1 MGIVPSAPVNVE
13 AASYPGSGGRVHNL
27 YSEGAMPQQGGEHA
41 RLVYSVIRGTSRQAE
56 AAHVKRS
63 WLRCVDEYG
72 LDPDS
77 NVLPPIVSRQELI
90 ARKARAADLV
100 AFADAEIEHLHR
112 QLAGSGHTIIL
123 TDVDG
128 VLLSFWGDTTFM
140 GAASRTGLL
149 PGAVWS
155 ERYGGTNGMGTCLA
169 EREPLIVHREQH
181 FLARN
186 TGLTCCAAP
195 IFDPRGELAAVLDA
209 SSESDRAQQHTLVL
223 VNMSAQMIENRLF
236 LHRFRDAFVVR
247 FHSRP
252 ELIGTWSEGIIAL
265 DLGGTIAAVD
275 RNALFQLGCKS
286 AQDLIGAPLERVFN
300 ISLPALLA
308 RSRRSSFH
316 PLPIYEAHHGGRF
329 FAVAQEPESAR
340 HVGRATRAAARSS
353 ASAAAARPLDELDLG
368 DPCMAR
374 NVRAAKR
381 VASRDIAV
389 LLVGESGTGKELF
402 ARTLHAVSARA
413 ERPFIAVSGA
423 SISAPLLEEEIT
435 AAHGGTLFVDE
446 VGELAAPLQ
455 ARLLQLLER
464 REAAAREGEAALPGD
479 LRLVA
484 ATSCSLEDKVGR
496 GEFRAD
502 LLYRLQG
509 LVLTLPALRERE
521 DKRALIE
528 RAFEQEAADAPT
540 VSLSEP
546 LIELLCAHRWPGNMR
561 QLRNALRAMIV
572 RRSRDELD
580 VGDLPSD
587 YGLGA
592 PSPPAEAAPG
602 AADALNA
609 LGRAEREVLLREL
622 ELAQRNLSR
631 LARKLGVSRN
641 ALYRKMHRLAIP
653 WPMKGVT
660 HGCSRSGRP

>member
-1 MGIVPSAPVNVE
+1 
-13 AASYPGSGGRVHNL
+13 
-27 YSEGAMPQQGGEHA
+27 MPQQGGEHA
-41 RLVYSVIRGTSRQAE
+41 RLVYSVIRGTSRHAE
-56 AAHVKRS
+56 AAHIKRS

-77 NVLPPIVSRQELI
+77 NVLPAVVSRQDLI
-90 ARKARAADLV
+90 ARKERAADLV

-112 QLAGSGHTIIL
+112 QLAGSGHSILL

-128 VLLSFWGDTTFM
+128 VLLSFWGDATFM
-140 GAASRTGLL
+140 AAASRTGLL

-155 ERYGGTNGMGTCLA
+155 ERHGGTNGMGTCLL

-195 IFDPRGELAAVLDA
+195 IFDHRGELIAVLDA

-265 DLGGTIAAVD
+265 DLAGAIAAVD

-300 ISLPALLA
+300 ISLLALVA

-316 PLPIYEAHHGGRF
+316 PLPIYEARHGGRF

-340 HVGRATRAAARSS
+340 RVGRAAWAATRSGAGVAPAAS
-353 ASAAAARPLDELDLG
+353 PLDELDLG
-368 DPCMAR
+368 DPSMAR

-381 VASRDIAV
+381 IASRDIPV
-389 LLVGESGTGKELF
+389 LLAGESGSGKELF
-402 ARTLHAVSARA
+402 ARTLHAASARA
-413 ERPFIAVSGA
+413 ERPFVAVSGA
-423 SISAPLLEEEIT
+423 SISATQLEDEI
-435 AAHGGTLFVDE
+435 AAAQGGTLFVDE

-455 ARLLQLLER
+455 ARLLQLLEM
-464 REAAAREGEAALPGD
+464 REAPAREAEAAVPID

-484 ATSCSLEDKVGR
+484 ATSGNLEEKVRR

-509 LVLTLPALRERE
+509 LVLTLPALRERQ
-521 DKRALIE
+521 DKRALIA
-528 RAFEQEAADAPT
+528 RAFEQEAADAPS
-540 VSLSEP
+540 VSMSEA
-546 LIELLCAHRWPGNMR
+546 LIELLCAHRWPGNVR

-592 PSPPAEAAPG
+592 PPAASLSAPSEALS
-602 AADALNA
+602 LNA

-622 ELAQRNLSR
+622 ELEQRNLSR

-660 HGCSRSGRP
+660 HGCTRSGRP

>member
-1 MGIVPSAPVNVE
+1 
-13 AASYPGSGGRVHNL
+13 
-27 YSEGAMPQQGGEHA
+27 MPQQGGEHA

-56 AAHVKRS
+56 APHVKRS
-63 WLRCVDEYG
+63 WLRCVDEYR

-77 NVLPPIVSRQELI
+77 NALPAVVSRQELI
-90 ARKARAADLV
+90 ARKERSADLV

-112 QLAGSGHTIIL
+112 QFAGSGHSIIL
-123 TDVDG
+123 TDLDG
-128 VLLSFWGDTTFM
+128 VLLSFWGDAIFM

-155 ERYGGTNGMGTCLA
+155 ERHCGTNGMGTCLL

-186 TGLTCCAAP
+186 IGLTCCAAP
-195 IFDPRGELAAVLDA
+195 IFDHRGELIAVLDA
-209 SSESDRAQQHTLVL
+209 SGESDRAQQHTLVL

-236 LHRFRDAFVVR
+236 LHRFRDVFVVR

-265 DLGGTIAAVD
+265 DLAGAIAAVD

-300 ISLPALLA
+300 ISLLALVA

-316 PLPIYEAHHGGRF
+316 PLPIYEARHGGRF
-329 FAVAQEPESAR
+329 FAVAQEPESVRRA
-340 HVGRATRAAARSS
+340 GRATWAVTRAS
-353 ASAAAARPLDELDLG
+353 AGVAAAANPLDELDLG
-368 DPCMAR
+368 DPRMAR

-381 VASRDIAV
+381 MAARDIPV

-402 ARTLHAVSARA
+402 ARTLHAASARA

-423 SISAPLLEEEIT
+423 SISAPLLEDEIA

-446 VGELAAPLQ
+446 VSELPAALQ

-464 REAAAREGEAALPGD
+464 REAPAREGEVALPID

-484 ATSCSLEDKVGR
+484 ATSCSLEDKVRG

-521 DKRALIE
+521 DKRALI
-528 RAFEQEAADAPT
+528 ASVFAQEAADASS

-546 LIELLCAHRWPGNMR
+546 LIELLCAHRWPGNVR

-572 RRSRDELD
+572 RRSREELD
-580 VGDLPSD
+580 VADLPSD
-587 YGLGA
+587 YGLGTPPA
-592 PSPPAEAAPG
+592 ATDAPPAEAL
-602 AADALNA
+602 ALNA

-622 ELAQRNLSR
+622 EFEHRNLSR

-653 WPMKGVT
+653 WPMKPDKGVI

>member
-1 MGIVPSAPVNVE
+1 
-13 AASYPGSGGRVHNL
+13 
-27 YSEGAMPQQGGEHA
+27 MPQQGGEHA

-56 AAHVKRS
+56 APQYVKRS
-63 WLRCVDEYG
+63 WLRCADEYG
-72 LDPDS
+72 LSPDS
-77 NVLPPIVSRQELI
+77 NAPPPVVSRQELI
-90 ARKARAADLV
+90 ARKDRAADLV

-112 QLAGSGHTIIL
+112 QLAGSGHSIIL
-123 TDVDG
+123 TDLDG
-128 VLLSFWGDTTFM
+128 VLLSYWGDASFM

-155 ERYGGTNGMGTCLA
+155 ERHGGTNGMGTCLL
-169 EREPLIVHREQH
+169 ERAPLIVHREHH

-195 IFDPRGELAAVLDA
+195 IFDHHGELLAVLDA
-209 SSESDRAQQHTLVL
+209 SGESDRAQQHTLVL
-223 VNMSAQMIENRLF
+223 VNMSAQVIENRLF
-236 LHRFRDAFVVR
+236 LHRFRDGFVVR

-265 DLGGTIAAVD
+265 DLAGAIAAVD
-275 RNALFQLGCKS
+275 RNALFQLGLKT
-286 AQDLIGAPLERVFN
+286 AQDVVGAPLERVFN
-300 ISLPALLA
+300 ISLPALVA

-316 PLPIYEAHHGGRF
+316 PLPIYEARHGGRF

-340 HVGRATRAAARSS
+340 RIGRG
-353 ASAAAARPLDELDLG
+353 ASAATGNGAAPAATASPLDELDLG
-368 DPCMAR
+368 DPAMAR

-381 VASRDIAV
+381 VASRDIPV

-402 ARTLHAVSARA
+402 ARTLHAAGARP
-413 ERPFIAVSGA
+413 ERPFVAVSGA
-423 SISAPLLEEEIT
+423 SIAAT
-435 AAHGGTLFVDE
+435 ALDDAVAAAQGGTLFVDE
-446 VGELAAPLQ
+446 VAELAAPLQ
-455 ARLLQLLER
+455 VRLLQLLER
-464 REAAAREGEAALPGD
+464 REVPPHEGETVVPID

-484 ATSCSLEDKVGR
+484 ATSCSLEEKVRR

-521 DKRALIE
+521 DKRALIA
-528 RAFEQEAADAPT
+528 RTFEQEAADAPS
-540 VSLSEP
+540 VALSEP
-546 LIELLCAHRWPGNMR
+546 LVELLCAHRWPGNVR

-592 PSPPAEAAPG
+592 PPAASGPPPSEAL
-602 AADALNA
+602 ALNA

-622 ELAQRNLSR
+622 ELEQHNLSR

-641 ALYRKMHRLAIP
+641 ALYRKMQRLAIP